1 MGIISDM
8 TTTTLVSEERVN
20 GRPLGGL
27 DRELEGRDAQTKH
40 FLYSDS
46 EKEKESCYQSK
57 N

>member
-40 FLYSDS
+40 FLYTDS